1 MIEMLSIEQIAVDIL
16 GGSIFNWYEEDEN
29 CTEEQEAEQIW
40 SAVYNKLKHGGWMAA
55 KEELESHG
63 LDVIVEHVESAYDYA
78 CDDEKSRHIEETKQ
92 SKEEALQADADSVK
106 QMELF

>member
-1 MIEMLSIEQIAVDIL
+1 MIAMLSIEQIAVDIL

-29 CTEEQEAEQIW
+29 CTEQEAEQIW
-40 SAVYNKLKHGGWMAA
+40 SVVYHKLKCGGWGAA

-78 CDDEKSRHIEETKQ
+78 CDDEKERR
-92 SKEEALQADADSVK
+92 KEEALQADADSVK

>member
-1 MIEMLSIEQIAVDIL
+1 MIAMLSIEDIADDLIQESIL
-16 GGSIFNWYEEDEN
+16 NWYEEDEN
-29 CTEEQEAEQIW
+29 YTEQQAEQ
-40 SAVYNKLKHGGWMAA
+40 VYSTVYHKLKCGGWEAA

-78 CDDEKSRHIEETKQ
+78 CDDEKERYIEEAKR
-92 SKEEALQADADSVK
+92 SKEEALQSDADSVK